1 MGWDRKKKGPSTG
14 YFYASKRIPGRPYP
28 VKVYYGRGAAG
39 HEAAVEVERRRQGRV
54 EAEKPL
60 EAERNPA
67 DEIDRLAAELR
78 EWADVLSAA
87 LLILTGHH
95 RRRGEW
101 RTNHVS

>member
-1 MGWDRKKKGPSTG
+1 MGWDRKKGGPAGG
-14 YFYASKRIPGRPYP
+14 YFYASKRVPGKPYP

-39 HEAAVEVERRRQGRV
+39 HEAAAEVERRRQGRT
-54 EAEKPL
+54 EAEKLL
-60 EAERNPA
+60 EAERNPT
-67 DEIDRLAAELR
+67 DEADRLAADLR

-101 RTNHVS
+101 RKYRVS